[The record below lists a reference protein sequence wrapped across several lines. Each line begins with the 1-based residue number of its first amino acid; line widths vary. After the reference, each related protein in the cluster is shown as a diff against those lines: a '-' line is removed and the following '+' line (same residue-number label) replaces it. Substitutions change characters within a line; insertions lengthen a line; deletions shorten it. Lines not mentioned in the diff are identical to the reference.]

1 MLFHLH
7 RLHAR
12 SEELDELGAVAAK
25 GGECLCLCE
34 NDGFGH
40 LSPGSFPCFLAVVGY
55 SE

>member
-7 RLHAR
+7 RLHAG
-12 SEELDELGAVAAK
+12 SEELDELGAVVAK
-25 GGECLCLCE
+25 GSECLCE